1 VSILRKAGKVLGH
14 PSLVMLFRLVPAV
27 VFIVASIPKIQ
38 DPVGFGLAA
47 HRYGMLPTGSLQA
60 WFALILPVLELW
72 VGLGLLV
79 GFWTR
84 ANALL
89 CGGMLVMFIIA
100 LTSAVERGLNID
112 CGCFD
117 PDGAS
122 PVGYRRII
130 EDVILLLLCIPP
142 LIRGSGWLGVDAL
155 FRRRSPSPS
164 GRGSG

>member
-1 VSILRKAGKVLGH
+1 VSILRKAGRALTH
-14 PSLVMLFRLVPAV
+14 PSLLFLFRLVPAV
-27 VFIVASIPKIQ
+27 VFIVAAIPKIQ
-38 DPVGFGLAA
+38 DPVAFGLAA
-47 HRYGMLPTGSLQA
+47 HRYGMLPSGNIQA

-89 CGGMLVMFIIA
+89 CSGMLVMFIVA
-100 LTSAVERGLNID
+100 LTSAVQRGLNID

-117 PDGAS
+117 PEGAS

-130 EDVILLLLCIPP
+130 EDVVLLLLCIPP
-142 LIRGSGWLGVDAL
+142 LIKGSGWLGVDRL
-155 FRRRSPSPS
+155 FARKAQ
-164 GRGSG
+164 GT